1 MTQCKTPLVP
11 AGLMAGYMELKAQ
24 QDFMESTEKMLSCTR
39 LMIKQINEEKGS
51 MVMTKLDVAEAE
63 ASAHTARA
71 AVALMGAQHKKIMSW
86 LYDELDY
93 AQPSDEQLREL
104 GPVGREG

>member
-1 MTQCKTPLVP
+1 MTQCKTPLVD

-24 QDFMESTEKMLSCTR
+24 QDFMESTEKVLSCTR
-39 LMIKQINEEKGS
+39 LMIKQINEEKGA

-63 ASAHTARA
+63 ASVHAARA
-71 AVALMGAQHKKIMSW
+71 AVTMMGAQHRKVMKKLSK
-86 LYDELDY
+86 LGYD
-93 AQPSDEQLREL
+93 QPTDEQLAEL

>member
-24 QDFMESTEKMLSCTR
+24 QDFMESTEKMLSCIR
-39 LMIKQINEEKGS
+39 LMIKQINKEKGA
-51 MVMTKLDVAEAE
+51 MVMTVLDVAEAE
-63 ASAHTARA
+63 ASAHAARA
-71 AVALMGAQHKKIMSW
+71 AVTLMGAQHRKVMKKLSK
-86 LYDELDY
+86 LGYS
-93 AQPSDEQLREL
+93 QPSDEELAEL